1 MQAPSPGAQ
10 TTLGGAPIKAG
21 EVQGELGR
29 CDFCS
34 VEMTAMERAFRASE
48 RRLWG
53 LCYRMTGVAADAD
66 DLVQEAFARAVEAP
80 AALEGV
86 DLERWLVRVATNLSL
101 DCLRRRRRRR
111 YDGPWLPSPV
121 EADELL
127 DVAELT
133 AGAGP
138 DVAESIERAEQ
149 VSYAFLVALEAL
161 SPRSRAVLLL
171 VDVLDYP
178 VAEVAQILGTTEGN
192 VRVLHH
198 RARRTLDG
206 FDVDA
211 VTSRGVR
218 ERHRS
223 ALEKLLHCMINQ
235 DAAGMEALV
244 TEDVRSV
251 TDGGGVYTALR
262 EPLAGRS
269 AVTRFHL
276 ETARRRAPISR
287 TELRWI
293 NGVPALVVV
302 TRPLRPQ
309 MAPRLVL
316 RCEVDTGGRI
326 RELQTI
332 LNPRKLTAVR
342 FGEAPTAL

>member
-1 MQAPSPGAQ
+1 MSEPSRIEA
-10 TTLGGAPIKAG
+10 
-21 EVQGELGR
+21 
-29 CDFCS
+29 
-34 VEMTAMERAFRASE
+34 AFRASE

-66 DLVQEAFARAVEAP
+66 DLVQEAFVRAVEAP
-80 AALEGV
+80 SPLDGS

-111 YDGPWLPSPV
+111 YHGPWLPAPV
-121 EADELL
+121 ETGDTQDVS
-127 DVAELT
+127 DVA
-133 AGAGP
+133 AMDGGSAAQS
-138 DVAESIERAEQ
+138 VERAEQ

-161 SPRSRAVLLL
+161 SPRARAVLLL

-178 VAEVAQILGTTEGN
+178 VGEVAGILETTEGN

-198 RARRTLDG
+198 RARRTIER
-206 FDVDA
+206 FDVEVVA
-211 VTSRGVR
+211 SLGVR
-218 ERHRS
+218 ERQRA
-223 ALEKLLHCMINQ
+223 ALEKLLLCMMNQ
-235 DAAGMEALV
+235 DAAGMEALL
-244 TEDVRSV
+244 TDDVRSL
-251 TDGGGVYTALR
+251 TDGGGRYTALR
-262 EPLAGRS
+262 EPLVGRA

-293 NGVPALVVV
+293 NGVAALVVV

-316 RCEVDTGGRI
+316 RCEVDAEGRI
-326 RELQTI
+326 RELHTI

-342 FGEAPTAL
+342 FGDPAPTAV